1 MAIGHDRLLTGTP
14 FSLGVH
20 YFIYTFMDPEIYLNI
35 FHLLFLLFMKLS
47 VYNTKA
53 NHLKLFREARAVY
66 CEDQME
72 HIKHSL
78 GKLSARPVART
89 HMENLGVAVIGQL
102 GQPFSVKIRT
112 RYCKECLHTATII
125 AYVSDNITPFFSGSI
140 QLTVKTL
147 PGSRVNHLS
156 KHSVFRYGVLLLK
169 LNQ

>member
-1 MAIGHDRLLTGTP
+1 LFLVALLLVYMAIGHDRLLTGTP

-53 NHLKLFREARAVY
+53 NHLKMFREARAVY

-102 GQPFSVKIRT
+102 GQPFSVKISSLLQGMSSHCDC
-112 RYCKECLHTATII
+112 YCLCL
-125 AYVSDNITPFFSGSI
+125 
-140 QLTVKTL
+140 
-147 PGSRVNHLS
+147 
-156 KHSVFRYGVLLLK
+156 
-169 LNQ
+169 